1 MSRISLAI
9 SSIIGMEHTKIA
21 HHAGTANSRI
31 YSQKAKI
38 DFSSFHF
45 HMEWRALYDPSLGVC
60 P

>member
-45 HMEWRALYDPSLGVC
+45 HIEWRALYDPS
-60 P
+60 